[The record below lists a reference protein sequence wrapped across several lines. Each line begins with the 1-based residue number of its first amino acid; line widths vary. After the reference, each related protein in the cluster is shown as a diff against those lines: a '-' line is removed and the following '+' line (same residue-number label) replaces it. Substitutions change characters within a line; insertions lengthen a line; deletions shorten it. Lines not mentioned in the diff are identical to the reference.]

1 MQILLTFATVII
13 WDALFFFITRLYS
26 YLNLKLW
33 ILAFAIY
40 FIPAFYLPVIQDV
53 GLFETVGIKLLER
66 VDFYAFDG
74 PNHGTFPFLPFMN
87 WFYAIS
93 HVLSKETDLPFIFFV
108 RLLMIAAV
116 FGTTILIGKL
126 NRVKGVKKD
135 QLFFLF
141 NPVNLLV
148 FSLHGQADIL
158 LIFFTLFSVFFFTSK
173 KKSAFKSAVLMA
185 ISVLIK
191 TWSIIFIPLFLIK
204 LKNFPQIVTWLLTLI
219 FIIGLTTSLYVK
231 LFHSSFSL
239 ITETLNSHVVGAAG
253 FWGYTGLLN
262 LISKLIPSASLLIN
276 TLERNAIYSLII
288 AFGVIYFVIIK
299 KHTPLLTSM
308 VIFLLT
314 FKLVSPGWGLQ
325 YTAWILPFAVASGMS
340 KDFKTYSLL
349 AILYLSLS
357 YLLAVPS
364 SQLQHQ
370 FLIFTSIALGLIVWI
385 YVIYWLFQLI
395 KKKY

>member
-158 LIFFTLFSVFFFTSK
+158 LIFFTLFSVFFLTSK

-239 ITETLNSHVVGAAG
+239 ITETLNSHVGGAAG

-325 YTAWILPFAVASGMS
+325 YTAWILPFAVARGMS

-364 SQLQHQ
+364 SQLQNQ

-385 YVIYWLFQLI
+385 YVIYWLVQLI
-395 KKKY
+395 KK